1 MCMKQMERTKK
12 KSSVGV
18 RWSEIEQGQ
27 REEDNGH
34 REMWIILVLAEKRPL

>member
-1 MCMKQMERTKK
+1 VYDANGTHKEEELG
-12 KSSVGV
+12 GV